1 MNLDLDQWLRLVQIV
16 VLVSSV
22 GVNVFLFNRARDDQR
37 FKEFD
42 DRLSGIANQKR
53 TMQAELQGIDK
64 RVAVHEA
71 RLASMPTHGDLQE
84 IRRELTS
91 LKASTA
97 AIEERSETTLDTV
110 RSIQS
115 YLLEAK

>member
-1 MNLDLDQWLRLVQIV
+1 MNLDIDQWLRLVQVIVLLGSVAVNV
-16 VLVSSV
+16 VL
-22 GVNVFLFNRARDDQR
+22 FNATRNDKRYQ
-37 FKEFD
+37 EFD
-42 DRLSGIANQKR
+42 TRLAGIATQKR
-53 TMQAELQGIDK
+53 AMQTEIQGIDK

-71 RLASMPTHGDLQE
+71 RIASMPTHSDLQE

-97 AIEERSETTLDTV
+97 AIEERSETTLETV

-115 YLLEAK
+115 YLLENK